1 MDNQDTGEGAL
12 FRNKRKK
19 KDTQPGYTGNATID
33 GKEYWVSCW
42 VNEGKATSRI
52 PGQKYLSIQFT
63 EKEEE
68 QKASDA
74 PETDFDDN
82 IPF

>member
-1 MDNQDTGEGAL
+1 MDNNENSGAL
-12 FRNKRKK
+12 FKNDRKTR
-19 KDTQPGYTGNATID
+19 DSQPGWKGSATID

-52 PGQKYLSIQFT
+52 PGQKYLSIKFT

-74 PETDFDDN
+74 PATDFDDN